1 MGRLAVVLKST
12 GEYIG
17 WCGLKYLADDNEV
30 DVGYRFMPKHW
41 GKGYASEAAAICI
54 KAGFEHYQLAQIV
67 ATVVPENIGSV
78 KVLEKIGFHFLAE
91 EMGFEDT
98 TLLWKYVMTKEKY
111 FLTFAETTGC

>member
-1 MGRLAVVLKST
+1 
-12 GEYIG
+12 
-17 WCGLKYLADDNEV
+17 
-30 DVGYRFMPKHW
+30 
-41 GKGYASEAAAICI
+41 
-54 KAGFEHYQLAQIV
+54 LAQIV